1 MLSWLNLC
9 IPQGIGVGFQKQ
21 DLRLAEPEGS
31 CLLKP
36 VSLSFCL
43 EKSTFTQLAEE
54 QGDYCD
60 RKSVLLF

>member
-1 MLSWLNLC
+1 MLSWLHLC

-31 CLLKP
+31 CLLKT
-36 VSLSFCL
+36 VSWSFCL
-43 EKSTFTQLAEE
+43 EKSTLDQLAEE

-60 RKSVLLF
+60 RKSACLF

>member
-1 MLSWLNLC
+1 MLSWLHLC
-9 IPQGIGVGFQKQ
+9 IPQGIGVDFQKQ
-21 DLRLAEPEGS
+21 DLRLAEPEDS

-43 EKSTFTQLAEE
+43 EKFMLAQLAEE

-60 RKSVLLF
+60 RKPTWLF